1 MLKGRERCRWR
12 IYTIG
17 SAVLILLG
25 GYGMIADEKVS
36 LWVGL
41 LGAVTN
47 CIAAANTPSDKDPND
62 DNKTPSQN

>member
-47 CIAAANTPSDKDPND
+47 CIAAANTPRNKDPND

>member
-1 MLKGRERCRWR
+1 
-12 IYTIG
+12 
-17 SAVLILLG
+17 
-25 GYGMIADEKVS
+25 MIADEKVS

-47 CIAAANTPSDKDPND
+47 CIAAANTPRNKDPND